1 MRNYIIFGI
10 AIVVFIVLMG
20 QALNKCQYLAE
31 GFSQGHDGIG
41 GGRGV
46 HSDRGGRGYESRGHV
61 SQGSGATG
69 DHMRRDHGYGGRN
82 SGGNYWAHSPPTFGA
97 VNNWGYYPVYT
108 QYEYPVYYTNP
119 SYYYEM
125 SDENGMFYYFYNPWL
140 FFKRL
145 FGY

>member
-20 QALNKCQYLAE
+20 HVLNKCKCLAE
-31 GFSQGHDGIG
+31 GHE
-41 GGRGV
+41 
-46 HSDRGGRGYESRGHV
+46 DRGGHESNRHANR
-61 SQGSGATG
+61 GSGGHAMG
-69 DHMRRDHGYGGRN
+69 DHMRRDHGYGG
-82 SGGNYWAHSPPTFGA
+82 HQIPPTFGA

-119 SYYYEM
+119 SYYYDV

-145 FGY
+145 FGYY